1 LCSASSYES
10 GAGLNY
16 EALLVLSLV
25 IGFGGS
31 FISLAMSKWMAKRS
45 TGAQVITQPRNEIE
59 SWLLNVVERQARQ
72 AGIEMPEVAI
82 YNAPD
87 MNAFATGARRNAA
100 LVAVST
106 GLLQGM
112 PRDEVEAVLAHE
124 ISHVANGDMVTLTLV
139 QGVVNTFVIF
149 LSRVVGHFI
158 DRAVLRNESGHGI
171 GYFVSVMVAQ
181 VLLGILASIIVM
193 WVSRQREFRADA
205 GSAKLCRCRL
215 GKAEWLAA
223 DDSGAGPARSR
234 CTRGSAG
241 IARSFRHFGQQTP
254 WLPEAVYEPSADRRA
269 HCGAA
274 ERVAPATID
283 TSSAPRCLAD
293 STVKR

>member
-1 LCSASSYES
+1 MVKRIALFLATNLAVILVLSIVL
-10 GAGLNY
+10 AGLNY

-205 GSAKLCRCRL
+205 GSAKLKLNGSQPMIRALARL
-215 GKAEWLAA
+215 DRGAPAA
-223 DDSGAGPARSR
+223 
-234 CTRGSAG
+234 
-241 IARSFRHFGQQTP
+241 
-254 WLPEAVYEPSADRRA
+254 LPESLEAFGISGSKRHGFQKLFMSHPPI
-269 HCGAA
+269 A
-274 ERVAPATID
+274 ERIAA
-283 TSSAPRCLAD
+283 LQ
-293 STVKR
+293 KG